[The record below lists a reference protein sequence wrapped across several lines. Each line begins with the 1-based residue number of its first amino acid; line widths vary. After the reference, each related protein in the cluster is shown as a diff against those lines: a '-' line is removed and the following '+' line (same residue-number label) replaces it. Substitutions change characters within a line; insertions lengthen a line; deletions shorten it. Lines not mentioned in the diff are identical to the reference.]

1 MTQEVHLNVLLFCGK
16 VELKG
21 GIMEKILV
29 TTDEFNGRYVAMKS
43 FEDNAIVGV
52 GDDPEKALKEAE
64 AKGFKNPVLLYI
76 PEKDLVHIYPVVE

>member
-1 MTQEVHLNVLLFCGK
+1 
-16 VELKG
+16 
-21 GIMEKILV
+21 MEKILV

-76 PEKDLVHIYPVVE
+76 PERDLVHIYPVVEYNLL

>member
-1 MTQEVHLNVLLFCGK
+1 
-16 VELKG
+16 
-21 GIMEKILV
+21 MEKILV

-76 PEKDLVHIYPVVE
+76 PEKELVHIYPVVEYNLL